1 MIGAGETLGQSRGAG
16 LGLLYQ
22 QAATS
27 TWKHTFV
34 QHRAEDGQAVIDG
47 GAVPP
52 AATELVLALLDAD
65 PDALCH
71 AGHDLHIVPTEAQ
84 LFGY

>member
-1 MIGAGETLGQSRGAG
+1 MRHEGRAGQLDWACCTNRLSPPPGR
-16 LGLLYQ
+16 
-22 QAATS
+22 
-27 TWKHTFV
+27 HTFV
-34 QHRAEDGQAVIDG
+34 QHRAKDGQAVVDG

-52 AATELVLALLDAD
+52 AAAELVLALLDAD

-71 AGHDLHIVPTEAQ
+71 AGHDLHVVPTEAQ